1 MSNNLAQAY
10 LVGNAVDHPQIRIK
24 GMGGGPTLTT
34 FRVAMNHRYQGA
46 DGQWQDGDPCYME
59 VQCWGTLGDNVNA
72 TVCKGMS
79 VIVVGRIV
87 QSTWEVNGE
96 DGKPVT
102 RSVLRVRATH
112 VGPDLGARN
121 VMVNV
126 RKAVEQNAA
135 QDNTVHDMVQ
145 NAAQNAA
152 HDTAQNAAQ
161 NTAQEVQRSF
171 AQSEAELAAVQNLKN
186 AQTPGDTRELVGVS
200 AQD

>member
-24 GMGGGPTLTT
+24 GMSGGPTLTT

-126 RKAVEQNAA
+126 HKAVEQNAA
-135 QDNTVHDMVQ
+135 QDNTVHDTV
-145 NAAQNAA
+145 
-152 HDTAQNAAQ
+152 HDTVQNAAQ
-161 NTAQEVQRSF
+161 NTAQDTAQDVQRSF
-171 AQSEAELAAVQNLKN
+171 AQSEAELAAVQNLKK

>member
-126 RKAVEQNAA
+126 HKAVEQNAA
-135 QDNTVHDMVQ
+135 Q
-145 NAAQNAA
+145 NAAPDTAQNTA
-152 HDTAQNAAQ
+152 HDTAHD
-161 NTAQEVQRSF
+161 TAQEVQRIF

-186 AQTPGDTRELVGVS
+186 ARTPGDTREAQTPGDTRELVGVS

>member
-24 GMGGGPTLTT
+24 GLDGGPTLTT

-46 DGQWQDGDPCYME
+46 DGQWKDGDPCYME
-59 VQCWGTLGDNVNA
+59 VQCWGALGDNVSA

-96 DGKPVT
+96 DGKSVT

-112 VGPDLGARN
+112 VGPDLSARN
-121 VMVNV
+121 VLVNV
-126 RKAVEQNAA
+126 RKAVEQNE
-135 QDNTVHDMVQ
+135 QQ
-145 NAAQNAA
+145 NPVLNLA
-152 HDTAQNAAQ
+152 H
-161 NTAQEVQRSF
+161 NTAQSQAGS
-171 AQSEAELAAVQNLKN
+171 
-186 AQTPGDTRELVGVS
+186 PELVGVG
-200 AQD
+200 AGGQEEEVEPAF

>member
-24 GMGGGPTLTT
+24 GLDGGPTLTT

-59 VQCWGTLGDNVNA
+59 VQCWGALGDNVSA

-87 QSTWEVNGE
+87 QSTWEANGE
-96 DGKPVT
+96 DGQPVT

-112 VGPDLGARN
+112 VGPDLSARN
-121 VMVNV
+121 VLVNV
-126 RKAVEQNAA
+126 RKAVEQNAQQA
-135 QDNTVHDMVQ
+135 VEQNVQ
-145 NAAQNAA
+145 QNL
-152 HDTAQNAAQ
+152 AQ
-161 NTAQEVQRSF
+161 NTAQNGGS
-171 AQSEAELAAVQNLKN
+171 
-186 AQTPGDTRELVGVS
+186 PELVGVG
-200 AQD
+200 AGGQEEEVEPAF

>member
-24 GMGGGPTLTT
+24 GLDGGPTLTT

-59 VQCWGTLGDNVNA
+59 VQCWGALGDNVCA
-72 TVCKGMS
+72 TVCKGMT

-87 QSTWEVNGE
+87 QSTWEANGE
-96 DGKPVT
+96 DGKSVT

-121 VMVNV
+121 VLVNV

-135 QDNTVHDMVQ
+135 Q
-145 NAAQNAA
+145 NAAS
-152 HDTAQNAAQ
+152 
-161 NTAQEVQRSF
+161 R
-171 AQSEAELAAVQNLKN
+171 EAELAAAQNLKD
-186 AQTPGDTRELVGVS
+186 AQNPGSKPELVGVGVGGQEEEVEP
-200 AQD
+200 AF

>member
-24 GMGGGPTLTT
+24 GMSGGPTLTT

-121 VMVNV
+121 VSVNV
-126 RKAVEQNAA
+126 RKAVEQNVA
-135 QDNTVHDMVQ
+135 QDT
-145 NAAQNAA
+145 
-152 HDTAQNAAQ
+152 AQ
-161 NTAQEVQRSF
+161 NTAQNVAQDVQRSL
-171 AQSEAELAAVQNLKN
+171 AQSEAEMAAVQNLKN
-186 AQTPGDTRELVGVS
+186 AQTPGDARELVGVS
-200 AQD
+200 AEGQEGEAEPSC